1 MNFLHLFLID
11 KPKVSITRYADDTL
25 EEGKAKASLR
35 CGADANP
42 PARVFWRKLGSTEE
56 RRFVESLEFDPVQRK
71 DSGTYVCQAEN
82 SIGVSKEEA
91 AEINVLCKLTFFCI
105 YLSFSKYFAIKY
117 NIESANCIANNFFPA
132 HITY

>member
-1 MNFLHLFLID
+1 MFTFFFTD

-25 EEGKAKASLR
+25 EEGKAKATLK

-91 AEINVLCKLTFFCI
+91 AEINVLCKFIFV
-105 YLSFSKYFAIKY
+105 YY
-117 NIESANCIANNFFPA
+117 NIFYQHYIFPSWFKL
-132 HITY
+132 IG